1 MLDALKREPQLAE
14 QEEERRRERKQKMQ
28 QKMQQVLEQ
37 REMEQREGHAQ
48 EVSRFDLAK
57 VALARTGEKAKVLF
71 QMWSPYKV
79 ALDAQPIE
87 ELGETRVR
95 KRLDLG
101 EDGNDEESEDDKTEG
116 DEDAAAAASKASN
129 AVKASKA
136 VPAVLE
142 TEEGIRLGMQRSE
155 KKIRVQVSSLAQ
167 RLAK

>member
-1 MLDALKREPQLAE
+1 MRSLKLSWREVLELPE
-14 QEEERRRERKQKMQ
+14 QEEERPRERKQKMQ

-37 REMEQREGHAQ
+37 RELEQRELEQREGHAQ

-71 QMWSPYKV
+71 QMWSPYKA
-79 ALDAQPIE
+79 ALDAQPSE
-87 ELGETRVR
+87 ELGESRVR

-101 EDGNDEESEDDKTEG
+101 EDGNDEESEE
-116 DEDAAAAASKASN
+116 SKMA
-129 AVKASKA
+129 
-136 VPAVLE
+136 E
-142 TEEGIRLGMQRSE
+142 TNRDNRRHLKQKRGIRLGMQRSE